1 MKEGSKYY
9 PLYSYLQ
16 QSDLDELT
24 LSLTEIEIIIKS
36 DLPPSA
42 RTRRGWWSNRSEG
55 AVQANAWMGAGY
67 HVTAIDLDAEQIT
80 FCKPGLVYNV
90 RREGDIVL
98 WNAELVKALRY
109 HMGLSQEAFAQ
120 ELGIRQPTVSEWETG
135 AYAPRR
141 STSKFLTMVA
151 EKAGFEYEAD
161 QTSSASNKAG
171 KISPARPDKA

>member
-24 LSLTEIEIIIKS
+24 LSLTEIEIIIES

-42 RTRRGWWSNRSEG
+42 RSRRGWWSNRSEG
-55 AVQANAWMGAGY
+55 AVQANAWMDAGY
-67 HVTAIDLDAEQIT
+67 HVTAIDLAAGQIT
-80 FCKPGLVYNV
+80 FRKPGLVYHV

-98 WNAELVKALRY
+98 WNADLVKALRY
-109 HMGLSQEAFAQ
+109 HMGLSQEAFAK

-135 AYAPRR
+135 VYAPRR
-141 STSKFLTMVA
+141 STSKFLMLVA
-151 EKAGFEYEAD
+151 EKAGFEYD
-161 QTSSASNKAG
+161 V
-171 KISPARPDKA
+171 D